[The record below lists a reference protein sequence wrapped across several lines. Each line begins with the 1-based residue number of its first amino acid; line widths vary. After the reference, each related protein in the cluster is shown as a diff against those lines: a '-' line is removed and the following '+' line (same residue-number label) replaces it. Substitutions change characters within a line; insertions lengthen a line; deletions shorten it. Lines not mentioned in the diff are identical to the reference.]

1 MKELYKYFNVI
12 APLQENT
19 WNKIEFLF
27 SETILK
33 KGLIFINEAKI
44 AKQIKFLTSSY
55 IRAFCRT
62 NEGLVYNKH
71 FFTENSMVG
80 DYSLLVSLMPS
91 KII

>member
-1 MKELYKYFNVI
+1 MKELCKYFNVI

-33 KGLIFINEAKI
+33 KGVIFINEGKI

-55 IRAFCRT
+55 VRAFCRT
-62 NEGLVYNKH
+62 NEGLEYNKH
-71 FFTENSMVG
+71 FFTENSIIG
-80 DYSLLVSLMPS
+80 GYSSLVSLMPS